1 MQIFVVNEGR
11 TQLMLVYR
19 MSPEIEKVFPVG
31 AIYSWSKN
39 GWINEELFL
48 LYLQNFKNSVKP
60 SNDDSVLIMDNHA
73 SHTSLCIC
81 NYCKIM

>member
-19 MSPEIEKVFPVG
+19 MFAEIGKGFAVG
-31 AIYSWSKN
+31 IIYSWSKN

-48 LYLQNFKNSVKP
+48 LFLQNFKNSVKT
-60 SNDDSVLIMDNHA
+60 SNGDSVLITDNHA
-73 SHTSLCIC
+73 SYTSL
-81 NYCKIM
+81 